1 MNWVSFVQGFIMIT
15 KGGKHDSVWERGMKA
30 VSDFGC
36 RRLYFSAKILS
47 LENYMKIWKILQ

>member
-1 MNWVSFVQGFIMIT
+1 MIT